1 MSSNQ
6 DFNRANGIKLL
17 QLILALHRRQLVDIP
32 DAGYTDDVLLLLRL
46 ANGDSEL
53 MAWATRSTGAGAE
66 ELRVSCV
73 AFIERICFS
82 KDADPFSVL
91 GLNPWANTD
100 AVKEHYRL
108 LIRIFHPDR
117 GQVDGKVAEAYSARI
132 NQAYALLKQQV
143 TDSSINLPKHS
154 NASYRAQP
162 AVVPRRFTKPTAIE
176 GSGSDS
182 LRWASGL
189 TPARVLFGM
198 ALLAGLIIYISFPQ
212 KMRMQSS
219 DMSAVGEPLAMMP
232 AGSHTPAAGLAVY
245 EPPPL
250 PDEIVKEPSVEAAAV
265 ESAPA
270 EAAPVPVAMQ
280 VTVPE
285 QLPIEVKPDNSEVLP
300 PIKKQM
306 VKAVPATVA
315 VEKTVVAEKTVA
327 LKKTVVLEKQVK
339 PADIKYADTKPAVKA
354 AVMQTGVVAAPSAS
368 SLPSPVVAQ
377 ANKKIVS
384 PAPEVARL
392 PEASEKVEQVKVADA
407 PTDRELHD
415 LIASFMSHYANGD
428 INAFMQIFD
437 EQVRSDESGG
447 KRGLSSVYAD
457 FFAKTASRSIVLKDL
472 QWKRQGSL
480 AVAFADYRATTLRA
494 GESKDSTS
502 SGKLQIEVAKT
513 GSHAMIS
520 GFFYQEAKK

>member
-1 MSSNQ
+1 MSSNH
-6 DFNRANGIKLL
+6 DFNRANSVKLL
-17 QLILALHRRQLVDIP
+17 HLILSLHRKRLVDIP
-32 DAGYTDDVLLLLRL
+32 DAGYTDDILLLLRL
-46 ANGDSEL
+46 ANGDTEL
-53 MAWATRSTGAGAE
+53 MAWATSSTGAAAE

-143 TDSSINLPKHS
+143 TDSSIDLPKHS
-154 NASYRAQP
+154 NAGYRAQP
-162 AVVPRRFTKPTAIE
+162 AVMPRRFAKPTGIE
-176 GSGSDS
+176 GNGSDS

-198 ALLAGLIIYISFPQ
+198 ALLAGLIIYLSFPQ
-212 KMRMQSS
+212 KMRMQAWDAST
-219 DMSAVGEPLAMMP
+219 VEEPLAMMP
-232 AGSHTPAAGLAVY
+232 TDSFIPAPGVAAS

-250 PDEIVKEPSVEAAAV
+250 PDEIVKDLPVDAMPAPVGVDAAA
-265 ESAPA
+265 
-270 EAAPVPVAMQ
+270 
-280 VTVPE
+280 PE
-285 QLPIEVKPDNSEVLP
+285 QLPAEVKSVNLETP
-300 PIKKQM
+300 PPVKKHI
-306 VKAVPATVA
+306 VKAVQATVV
-315 VEKTVVAEKTVA
+315 VEKKA
-327 LKKTVVLEKQVK
+327 K
-339 PADIKYADTKPAVKA
+339 PADIKYVDAKPDNKA
-354 AVMQTGVVAAPSAS
+354 AVVQPVAVATPPGN
-368 SLPSPVVAQ
+368 SLPSTVVPQ
-377 ANKKIVS
+377 VNKKNALT
-384 PAPEVARL
+384 APDVARL
-392 PEASEKVEQVKVADA
+392 PEASERAEPVKVADA

-447 KRGLSSVYAD
+447 KRGLSSAYAD
-457 FFAKTASRSIVLKDL
+457 FFAKTVSRSIVLKDL
-472 QWKRQGSL
+472 QWKKQGAL
-480 AVAFADYRATTLRA
+480 AIAFADYRATTLRT

-513 GSHAMIS
+513 GSRAMIS

>member
-1 MSSNQ
+1 MSSSQ
-6 DFNRANGIKLL
+6 DFNRANGVKLL
-17 QLILALHRRQLVDIP
+17 HLILSLHRKRLVDIP
-32 DAGYTDDVLLLLRL
+32 DAGYTDDILLLLRL
-46 ANGDSEL
+46 ANGDAEL
-53 MAWATRSTGAGAE
+53 MAWATSSTSAAAE

-73 AFIERICFS
+73 AFIERICFG

-143 TDSSINLPKHS
+143 TDSSIDLPKHS
-154 NASYRAQP
+154 NAGYRAQP
-162 AVVPRRFTKPTAIE
+162 AVMPRRFAKPVGIE
-176 GSGSDS
+176 NNGSDS

-198 ALLAGLIIYISFPQ
+198 ALLAGLIIYLSFPQ
-212 KMRMQSS
+212 KMRMQPWGAST
-219 DMSAVGEPLAMMP
+219 VEEPLAMMP
-232 AGSHTPAAGLAVY
+232 ADRFTPGPGVAAS

-250 PDEIVKEPSVEAAAV
+250 PDEIVKDIPVEVMPTPVEVEAAA
-265 ESAPA
+265 
-270 EAAPVPVAMQ
+270 
-280 VTVPE
+280 PE
-285 QLPIEVKPDNSEVLP
+285 QLPVEVKPVNLETP
-300 PIKKQM
+300 PLVKKHM
-306 VKAVPATVA
+306 VKAAQA
-315 VEKTVVAEKTVA
+315 TVVAEKKA
-327 LKKTVVLEKQVK
+327 K
-339 PADIKYADTKPAVKA
+339 PADIKYADAKPDNKA
-354 AVMQTGVVAAPSAS
+354 AVVQPVAVAAPPGN
-368 SLPSPVVAQ
+368 SLPSTVVPQ
-377 ANKKIVS
+377 VNKKNALT
-384 PAPEVARL
+384 APDAARL
-392 PEASEKVEQVKVADA
+392 PEASERAELVKVADA

-415 LIASFMSHYANGD
+415 LIASFMNNYANGD

-447 KRGLSSVYAD
+447 KRGLSSAYAD

-472 QWKRQGSL
+472 QWKKQGAL
-480 AVAFADYRATTLRA
+480 AIAFADYRATTLRT

-513 GSHAMIS
+513 GSRAMIS

>member
-189 TPARVLFGM
+189 TPARVLLGM

-212 KMRMQSS
+212 KMRMQSR
-219 DMSAVGEPLAMMP
+219 DMGTAEEPLAVMSDDRFM
-232 AGSHTPAAGLAVY
+232 PAAGTVS

-250 PDEIVKEPSVEAAAV
+250 PDEIVKDAPVEAV
-265 ESAPA
+265 PA
-270 EAAPVPVAMQ
+270 AMQ
-280 VTVPE
+280 AAAPE
-285 QLPIEVKPDNSEVLP
+285 QLPVEAKPVNLETP
-300 PIKKQM
+300 PQIKKQM
-306 VKAVPATVA
+306 VKAVPATV
-315 VEKTVVAEKTVA
+315 VREKTVVAE
-327 LKKTVVLEKQVK
+327 KTVVLEKQVK

-354 AVMQTGVVAAPSAS
+354 AVMQTGVVAAPSAI